1 MQNVVKWFITAIN
14 DIVLSIAGKEST
26 LIKPMDTLNKTVFG
40 FVQNVM
46 NNVTMPIAYT
56 VLALFFMLEL
66 YKASLKI
73 ENNGGGTTL
82 GAEMI
87 FRVLVK
93 MTICKMV
100 LDYTPDILTV
110 VYNVTVEITSGIKNI
125 ISTPTGKAAVLD
137 VASMET
143 ALSALTFWDFIPL
156 LILGLIVFLII
167 GIAWLLANI
176 IIVTRFIEIYLYFA
190 VSPIPLATLT
200 HDEMS
205 QIGKNFLKSFVAV
218 CLQGSLIFLVMS
230 FFPYLIGDTFFELD
244 SGSIGEHFSLYL
256 AMLGAAGYGIVL
268 ILAIFSTQKLAKSI
282 CNAM

>member
-143 ALSALTFWDFIPL
+143 AL
-156 LILGLIVFLII
+156 
-167 GIAWLLANI
+167 
-176 IIVTRFIEIYLYFA
+176 
-190 VSPIPLATLT
+190 
-200 HDEMS
+200 
-205 QIGKNFLKSFVAV
+205 
-218 CLQGSLIFLVMS
+218 
-230 FFPYLIGDTFFELD
+230 
-244 SGSIGEHFSLYL
+244 
-256 AMLGAAGYGIVL
+256 
-268 ILAIFSTQKLAKSI
+268 
-282 CNAM
+282 